1 MSLWF
6 TASAL
11 SPLLQSLWSLSSDQ
25 AAALTTAV
33 QVGFVVGTA
42 LAAISNLPDLLPS
55 RTYFAVCCVLAAVA
69 NGVLVWA
76 PGYGTALACRFLT
89 GFFLAGV
96 YPPAMKMIATWFKS
110 GRGLAIGTVVGALTI
125 GKRMPEMIDVMV
137 ERLQSDEVDPAVQC
151 AVATVLAYVVQPR
164 DLIPDDAPGGY
175 GFIDDTILLHAGF
188 LDVLSME
195 PPRAEQF
202 RTQQEF
208 LSFISS
214 FAPPPVMAE
223 LQRTVEN
230 MEMTLSVFR
239 MLPRE
244 ALEVTTSI
252 IIDEPLRVSTMPIRQ
267 DGQFHSSHFLEHAGE
282 GVDQHLRHDGDKLVL
297 QYPGGEIA
305 SDGEN
310 IYGVRAEV

>member
-1 MSLWF
+1 MLLGLVHNVTDVVSAIDPVADAPEFVDTWLTHRPEQRQIAF
-6 TASAL
+6 PEISGDAERQTAFRMF
-11 SPLLQSLWSLSSDQ
+11 
-25 AAALTTAV
+25 AA
-33 QVGFVVGTA
+33 
-42 LAAISNLPDLLPS
+42 
-55 RTYFAVCCVLAAVA
+55 
-69 NGVLVWA
+69 
-76 PGYGTALACRFLT
+76 
-89 GFFLAGV
+89 
-96 YPPAMKMIATWFKS
+96 
-110 GRGLAIGTVVGALTI
+110 GALTI
-125 GKRMPEMIDVMV
+125 VKRMPEMIDVMV

-267 DGQFHSSHFLEHAGE
+267 DGQFHSSQFLEHAGE
-282 GVDQHLRHDGDKLVL
+282 GVDQNLRHDGDKLVL

>member
-1 MSLWF
+1 MLLGLVHNVTDVVSAIDPVADAPEFVDTWLAHRPEQRQIAF
-6 TASAL
+6 PEVSGDAERQTAFRMF
-11 SPLLQSLWSLSSDQ
+11 
-25 AAALTTAV
+25 AA
-33 QVGFVVGTA
+33 
-42 LAAISNLPDLLPS
+42 
-55 RTYFAVCCVLAAVA
+55 
-69 NGVLVWA
+69 
-76 PGYGTALACRFLT
+76 
-89 GFFLAGV
+89 
-96 YPPAMKMIATWFKS
+96 
-110 GRGLAIGTVVGALTI
+110 GALTI
-125 GKRMPEMIDVMV
+125 VKRMPEMIDVMV

-267 DGQFHSSHFLEHAGE
+267 DGQFHSSQFLEHAGE